1 MTDYRRACALADV
14 PEQGA
19 VRVTVDGEILAV
31 IRDEGELHAISD
43 TCTHEDVSLSEGE
56 IEDGEVECWL
66 HGSRFDLT
74 TGQPTCLPA
83 TRPVAVYPVTTQ
95 GEDVLVDIDH
105 PLNQEKSA

>member
-1 MTDYRRACALADV
+1 VTGYRRACALADV

-19 VRVTVDGEILAV
+19 VRVTVDGEVLAV
-31 IRDEGELHAISD
+31 ILDEGELHAISD

-66 HGSRFDLT
+66 HGSRFDLV
-74 TGQPTCLPA
+74 TGRPTCLPA
-83 TRPVAVYPVTTQ
+83 TRPVAVYPVTTD
-95 GEDVLVDIDH
+95 GHDVLVDIDH